1 MKTSIRTFL
10 KEEDGITALEYG
22 VLAALVATIIVAVF
36 GTNGGGGLGNILSSL
51 LTKVTTAVSGV

>member
-36 GTNGGGGLGNILSSL
+36 GTTATGGLGTILSGL
-51 LTKVTTAVSGV
+51 LTKVTTAVSGA